1 MDDPHVAVTPSA
13 DAALGGTLE
22 DQHDHVVRRV
32 RHEEPLVQAAGGTGT
47 VLPPSVG
54 TGADHVGAVDD
65 EGGAHG
71 GTYLRNFE
79 KSLGRSRFAAA
90 VS

>member
-1 MDDPHVAVTPSA
+1 MPVTTCT
-13 DAALGGTLE
+13 DAALRGTLE
-22 DQHDHVVRRV
+22 DQHDEVVRRV
-32 RHEEPLVQAAGGTGT
+32 RHQQPLVQAAGGTGT

-54 TGADHVGAVDD
+54 TGTDDVRAVDD
-65 EGGAHG
+65 EGAAHG
-71 GTYLRNFE
+71 GRAYLRNFE